1 MRRGRIRTGKS
12 AGYNNDEL
20 MADFDVEG
28 GKDKESE
35 LAENT
40 NGSLFYQTNGRVEAL
55 HPNQQLRR

>member
-1 MRRGRIRTGKS
+1 M
-12 AGYNNDEL
+12 Y
-20 MADFDVEG
+20 FDVAG